1 MRTKIK
7 VAVIALAVAIPAFLL
22 NPVLFPPAEG
32 GPIPTP
38 SQMATCSS

>member
-7 VAVIALAVAIPAFLL
+7 VAVIALAIAIPAFLL